1 MAVGKTEYDVS
12 GEAEE
17 QKSTGTGV
25 STPEETSA
33 DFEPAPD
40 GGLRAWLVALG
51 ANFIFFTALGYAS
64 SFGVFQEYYMQ
75 HQLSGDSP
83 DKIAW
88 IGSLSSFLQFATGAF
103 AGPAFDR
110 FGPWVGV
117 FFLKLNHRNISYLV
131 YLLKI
136 HIDSTAGY
144 NSLPFCYHDDEPM
157 L

>member
-117 FFLKLNHRNISYLV
+117 FFFEAKS
-131 YLLKI
+131 
-136 HIDSTAGY
+136 
-144 NSLPFCYHDDEPM
+144 
-157 L
+157 